1 MCVFFGHFIILRIYI
16 FFLLKQ
22 CNAKSYLA
30 LSILL
35 ELNLLSL
42 KRTMAVKKKKS
53 KTKTDREWVSC
64 LHSFDFW
71 YMSFECV
78 NTVQSTFHVVLCLLY
93 RYWDIHHFISL
104 FISYLFKMLKW
115 QRNPSMSLLVKTF
128 VKNLLYFLFT

>member
-16 FFLLKQ
+16 FFLPKQ

-30 LSILL
+30 LSTLL
-35 ELNLLSL
+35 ELYLLSL
-42 KRTMAVKKKKS
+42 KRTRAVKKKR

-71 YMSFECV
+71 YMSYECV

-104 FISYLFKMLKW
+104 FISKFSKMLKFTATHREMTTKSKY
-115 QRNPSMSLLVKTF
+115 QLIS
-128 VKNLLYFLFT
+128 KNVC